1 MPQNSQ
7 SGQYCL
13 FKIKGHLRYRNSLHA
28 KSIRIRKCYS
38 ILFYHLKKLLYQLYH
53 TILQHSQHSN
63 FYFPILL
70 IKIIYPP
77 TPQFYFPILFN
88 NHKLTETTITTFPP
102 LLHYTHLTPPPAV
115 ATYNLPSTPPKKKKT
130 PRPSTPPSLTIN
142 TTKKKKKKQLTAANS
157 WQTQT
162 QCNSG
167 FRLFLLEDCLH
178 GSWV

>member
-88 NHKLTETTITTFPP
+88 NHKLTETTINTCPP

-115 ATYNLPSTPPKKKKT
+115 ATYNLPSTPPKKKK
-130 PRPSTPPSLTIN
+130 
-142 TTKKKKKKQLTAANS
+142 KQLTAANP

-167 FRLFLLEDCLH
+167 FRSFLLEDCLH

>member
-7 SGQYCL
+7 SGLCCL

-70 IKIIYPP
+70 IKKIYPP

-88 NHKLTETTITTFPP
+88 NHKLTETTITTCPP
-102 LLHYTHLTPPPAV
+102 LLHYTHLTLPPPPPPPPIH
-115 ATYNLPSTPPKKKKT
+115 NLPSTPKKIK
-130 PRPSTPPSLTIN
+130 N
-142 TTKKKKKKQLTAANS
+142 KKQPTTANPNPM
-157 WQTQT
+157 Q
-162 QCNSG
+162 
-167 FRLFLLEDCLH
+167 F
-178 GSWV
+178 WV

>member
-1 MPQNSQ
+1 MLWSHLKRGFSQVLTLVMPQNSQ

-70 IKIIYPP
+70 IKKIYPP

-88 NHKLTETTITTFPP
+88 NHKLTETTITTCPP
-102 LLHYTHLTPPPAV
+102 LLHYTHLTPPPPV
-115 ATYNLPSTPPKKKKT
+115 ATYNLPSTPPKKKK
-130 PRPSTPPSLTIN
+130 
-142 TTKKKKKKQLTAANS
+142 KKQLTAANP
-157 WQTQT
+157 WQT

-167 FRLFLLEDCLH
+167 FRSFLLEDCLH